1 MSDVVL
7 ELPGELRSELKAPFG
22 PIYTDADALLADAG
36 EPLVAVGDIV
46 TYHLLEAGRVPS
58 VAFVDERTKRADV
71 DPEVR
76 EAIEARRS
84 GTSASAGDDRQEPF
98 GFERERTVD
107 NPPATLTADLLAA
120 LADGLAE
127 GDRTLIRVDGEE
139 DLATLPAVLAVP
151 EGGSVVYGQ
160 PDEGMVLVTVDAEIR
175 ERVRSIVER
184 MDGEPGRATA
194 ILDGS

>member
-7 ELPGELRSELKAPFG
+7 ELPGTLRSELKAPFG

-36 EPLVAVGDIV
+36 EPVVAVGDIV
-46 TYHLLEAGRVPS
+46 TYHLLEAGYVPA

-84 GTSASAGDDRQEPF
+84 DAGAGSDADGREPS
-98 GFERERTVD
+98 GFDRERTVD
-107 NPPATLTADLLAA
+107 NPPATLTAALLSA
-120 LADGLAE
+120 LSDGLAE
-127 GDRTLIRVDGEE
+127 GGTTLVRVDGEE
-139 DLATLPAVLAVP
+139 DLASLPAALAVP

-160 PDEGMVLVTVDAEIR
+160 PDEGMVLVTADDETR
-175 ERVRSIVER
+175 ERIGSIVDR
-184 MDGEPGRATA
+184 MDGDAGRA
-194 ILDGS
+194 LSLLGV